1 MATNGFLGRF
11 VMRLLLLVIGFGAL
25 MSSGCLFMGMAGAAT
40 PVTGVAFTE
49 VKYPMAVTNLKGD
62 TQKLKKG
69 EAMCTSI
76 LGLVATGDASVEA
89 ARLNGGITKVHW
101 VDVYVRN
108 ILGLYAEYKVVVW
121 GE

>member
-1 MATNGFLGRF
+1 
-11 VMRLLLLVIGFGAL
+11 MRWLLLACGFAAL
-25 MSSGCLFMGMAGAAT
+25 MSSGCLFMGVAGAAA

-49 VKYPMAVTNLKGD
+49 VKYPLAVTNLKGD
-62 TQKLKKG
+62 TQKLKRG
-69 EAMCTSI
+69 EAMCTSV

-89 ARLNGGITKVHW
+89 ARLNGGITKIHW
-101 VDVYVRN
+101 VDVFVRN

>member
-1 MATNGFLGRF
+1 
-11 VMRLLLLVIGFGAL
+11 MRWLLLACGFAAL
-25 MSSGCLFMGMAGAAT
+25 MSSGCLFMGMAGAAA
-40 PVTGVAFTE
+40 PVTGLAFTE
-49 VKYPMAVTNLKGD
+49 VKYPLAVTNLKGD
-62 TQKLKKG
+62 AQNLKRG

-89 ARLNGGITKVHW
+89 ARLNGGITKIHW
-101 VDVYVRN
+101 VDVFVRN

>member
-1 MATNGFLGRF
+1 
-11 VMRLLLLVIGFGAL
+11 MRLLLLVVGFGAL
-25 MSSGCLFMGMAGAAT
+25 MSSGCVAMGIAGAAS
-40 PVTGVAFTE
+40 PVTGVVFTE
-49 VKYPMAVTNLKGD
+49 VKYPIAVTNLKGD
-62 TQKLKKG
+62 ARNLKKG

>member
-1 MATNGFLGRF
+1 
-11 VMRLLLLVIGFGAL
+11 MRLLLLALGFGVL
-25 MSSGCLFMGMAGAAT
+25 MSSGCFMGMAGAAS
-40 PVTGVAFTE
+40 PVTGLAFTE
-49 VKYPMAVTNLKGD
+49 VKYPIAVTNLKGD
-62 TQKLKKG
+62 TRNLKKG

-76 LGLVATGDASVEA
+76 LGLVATGNASVEA
-89 ARLNGGITKVHW
+89 ARLNGGITKIHW

>member
-1 MATNGFLGRF
+1 
-11 VMRLLLLVIGFGAL
+11 MRSLLLLCGFAAL

-40 PVTGVAFTE
+40 PVTGVAFTD
-49 VKYPMAVTNLKGD
+49 VKYPLAVTNLKGE
-62 TQKLKKG
+62 TQNLKRG
-69 EAMCTSI
+69 EATCTSV
-76 LGLVATGDASVEA
+76 LGLVATGDASIEA

-101 VDVYVRN
+101 VDVSVRN